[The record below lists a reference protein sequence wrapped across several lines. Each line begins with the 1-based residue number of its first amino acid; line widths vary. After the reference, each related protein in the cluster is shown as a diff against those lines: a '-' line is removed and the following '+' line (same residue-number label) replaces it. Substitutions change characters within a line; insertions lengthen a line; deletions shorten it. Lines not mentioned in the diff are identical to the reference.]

1 MTEVCLVDGAL
12 DGKQTKSDK
21 AASDLICNIAIA
33 DITKVS
39 VDDFVKQITLI
50 DMSYFAAIKRSEF
63 LSLKWNGRDKKIY
76 APNIVESTKWFNQ
89 LNFWVQKEILKYPAV
104 NKRTEV
110 LSYFIKLAK
119 HLVEV
124 NNLYSAMSIVSA
136 LQVEC
141 IYRLRLTWSGLGH
154 RERAAYRRLEELFG
168 QQDNCRLLREHTAA
182 MPLPGIPY
190 LGLYLSDLIYTNV
203 AHPRINGQPTTVWVK
218 KLNTIVDAIAH
229 FQQSRF
235 PFQVNESIRAYLLAQ
250 SYIEELQKF
259 LEDANF
265 KMSLHLE
272 PPPIIDA
279 SPPSAPLSLMTL
291 PATANGHSTEGS
303 RRGVSAVARVSTAT
317 SYKTT
322 PLVVA
327 LSANYTP
334 DREQAPRKKALPSS
348 VQPLSFKATAAAL
361 EKATTGG
368 GMEVEAEVVEEG
380 EEAEILCAKSTKS
393 GTTVKLSLPP
403 NPVGLLE
410 SGGCTLNF
418 ANVSIDSAA
427 TASKAYFSNDTSISK
442 ARKVILSLAYG
453 VLFRRAHQ
461 PLFQECLIGKAL
473 ESLKPFCD
481 DVSTST
487 DSKSLHVATHDQEV
501 QVPQFHSSVLCP
513 LCGRSSHTLASQQE
527 RQHELQSDS
536 HPTDERSHYEAVS
549 SSESPSK
556 SDKEIG
562 SDPARV
568 EASVT
573 PVTPVSPKS
582 PLIQGR
588 DIYSAVMA
596 VASPNHRYCSAIG
609 ATNSHSESGAS
620 FSLPFRSKED
630 IPQWPPTTFPFI
642 MALRPACVLCEGPIN
657 RKTVGR
663 LIPPGLEQASS
674 ALMNLSTFSDDGSIS
689 PRPCPTTPTL
699 PLPLPTAQP
708 QQRYPRNASWKP
720 FWAALVVMEGWT
732 SGYMVYFDAVAK
744 KPYRRE
750 DVSCYFFSEQISTR
764 FFWDLNP
771 NLQFAVGRCQ
781 IQPFQQSPIDG
792 GKVDCLPSIGLA
804 RHRNGIV
811 DETSFLLTHPGLHKT
826 YRLRPIAR
834 RGDPAAEVGG
844 GADDN
849 PLTPTPQR
857 RDSRLLFFTLS
868 RKNSATTATT
878 TPTHTPPSS
887 ASLRDRGASAPILA
901 AAAPQTT
908 NDLSMRPMPT
918 VEDWLHALQATLDH
932 LQS

>member
-1 MTEVCLVDGAL
+1 MATSSEICLVDTTL
-12 DGKQTKSDK
+12 EGKQTKSDK
-21 AASDLICNIAIA
+21 AVSDLMCNIAIA

-104 NKRTEV
+104 NKRTEM

-182 MPLPGIPY
+182 MRLPGIPY

-203 AHPRINGQPTTVWVK
+203 AHPRINGQPTTVWVT

-272 PPPIIDA
+272 PPPILDA
-279 SPPSAPLSLMTL
+279 SPPSAPLSLMA
-291 PATANGHSTEGS
+291 PAGVANGHNTEGS

-317 SYKTT
+317 SCKTP

-327 LSANYTP
+327 LSLSE
-334 DREQAPRKKALPSS
+334 REQAPRKKTLPST
-348 VQPLSFKATAAAL
+348 VQPLSFKTTAVAL
-361 EKATTGG
+361 EKAKMSGG
-368 GMEVEAEVVEEG
+368 TEVEAEVDAEG
-380 EEAEILCAKSTKS
+380 EETEVFWAKSTKP
-393 GTTVKLSLPP
+393 GNAVKLSLPP

-410 SGGCTLNF
+410 SSGCALNLGT
-418 ANVSIDSAA
+418 ASIDSKTCLA
-427 TASKAYFSNDTSISK
+427 NDTSISK
-442 ARKVILSLAYG
+442 AKK
-453 VLFRRAHQ
+453 
-461 PLFQECLIGKAL
+461 ECSVGKAL
-473 ESLKPFCD
+473 ESVKPSHD
-481 DVSTST
+481 DVSTLT
-487 DSKSLHVATHDQEV
+487 DSKSLRMATHDQEV
-501 QVPQFHSSVLCP
+501 QVPQFHSSASVFTSCL
-513 LCGRSSHTLASQQE
+513 LCGHSSHTLLSQQE
-527 RQHELQSDS
+527 QQQEPQSDS
-536 HPTDERSHYEAVS
+536 CRTTNRSLSDS
-549 SSESPSK
+549 SSQ
-556 SDKEIG
+556 SDKET
-562 SDPARV
+562 SFDPARV
-568 EASVT
+568 ET
-573 PVTPVSPKS
+573 PIIPVSAAPPKS
-582 PLIQGR
+582 PLAQGR
-588 DIYSAVMA
+588 DIYSAVLA
-596 VASPNHRYCSAIG
+596 VTNPTHQQSSANG
-609 ATNSHSESGAS
+609 VAKSRPESGAS
-620 FSLPFRSKED
+620 FSLPSRSKEN
-630 IPQWPPTTFPFI
+630 ISQWPPTAFPFI
-642 MALRPACVLCEGPIN
+642 MALRPACVLCEGPVN

-674 ALMNLSTFSDDGSIS
+674 TLMNLSTFSDDGSS
-689 PRPCPTTPTL
+689 SPCPLPVTPT
-699 PLPLPTAQP
+699 PPIPLPTAQP

-720 FWAALVVMEGWT
+720 FWTALVVMEGWT
-732 SGYMVYFDAVAK
+732 SAYMVYFDAVAK

-750 DVSCYFFSEQISTR
+750 DFS
-764 FFWDLNP
+764 
-771 NLQFAVGRCQ
+771 VGRCQ

-804 RHRNGIV
+804 RHRNGAV

-826 YRLRPIAR
+826 YRLRPITR
-834 RGDPAAEVGG
+834 RGDPTAEVVGG
-844 GADDN
+844 GTDDN

-868 RKNSATTATT
+868 RKNSATTTTAT
-878 TPTHTPPSS
+878 TPTHTPPPS
-887 ASLRDRGASAPILA
+887 ASLRGRGASAPILA
-901 AAAPQTT
+901 AASRATT
-908 NDLSMRPMPT
+908 DLSMRPMPT
-918 VEDWLHALQATLDH
+918 VEDWLHALQATIDH

>member
-1 MTEVCLVDGAL
+1 MATSSEACLADAAL
-12 DGKQTKSDK
+12 ESKQAKSDK
-21 AASDLICNIAIA
+21 AASDLMCNIAIA

-104 NKRTEV
+104 NKRTEM

-141 IYRLRLTWSGLGH
+141 VYRLRLTWSGLGH

-182 MPLPGIPY
+182 MRLPGIPY

-203 AHPRINGQPTTVWVK
+203 AHPRINGQPTTVWVT

-272 PPPIIDA
+272 PPPILDA
-279 SPPSAPLSLMTL
+279 SPPPTSLSLMA
-291 PATANGHSTEGS
+291 PAAAANGHSTEGS
-303 RRGVSAVARVSTAT
+303 RRGVSAAARVST
-317 SYKTT
+317 SISCKTA

-327 LSANYTP
+327 LTAGCTFE
-334 DREQAPRKKALPSS
+334 REQAPRKKTLPSAPQS
-348 VQPLSFKATAAAL
+348 LSFKPTLVALGKAAIGDS
-361 EKATTGG
+361 T
-368 GMEVEAEVVEEG
+368 EVEVDAEG
-380 EEAEILCAKSTKS
+380 EEVEVCCTRTIKP
-393 GTTVKLSLPP
+393 GTTVKLLLPP

-410 SGGCTLNF
+410 SSGCAPNL
-418 ANVSIDSAA
+418 AAVPIDSV
-427 TASKAYFSNDTSISK
+427 TTGSKACFANDTSILRGKKEFS
-442 ARKVILSLAYG
+442 V
-453 VLFRRAHQ
+453 
-461 PLFQECLIGKAL
+461 GKAL
-473 ESLKPFCD
+473 ESLKPSCD
-481 DVSTST
+481 DAATST
-487 DSKSLHVATHDQEV
+487 DFKSSRVATHDQEI
-501 QVPQFHSSVLCP
+501 QVPQPHSSVSVSTSCLLC
-513 LCGRSSHTLASQQE
+513 CHSSPTLSSQQE
-527 RQHELQSDS
+527 RQQEPQSASRHTTDCSLSEAVPSSDSSSQSDRV
-536 HPTDERSHYEAVS
+536 TA
-549 SSESPSK
+549 
-556 SDKEIG
+556 
-562 SDPARV
+562 SDPARI
-568 EASVT
+568 EA
-573 PVTPVSPKS
+573 PITPVSSAPPKS
-582 PLIQGR
+582 TPTQEY
-588 DIYSAVMA
+588 DIYSAVLA
-596 VASPNHRYCSAIG
+596 VASPTCLQSSANE
-609 ATNSHSESGAS
+609 AAKSRSESGAS
-620 FSLPFRSKED
+620 FSLSSRPKED
-630 IPQWPPTTFPFI
+630 ISQWPPTSFPFI
-642 MALRPACVLCEGPIN
+642 KALRPACVLCEGPVN

-663 LIPPGLEQASS
+663 LIPPGLEQATS
-674 ALMNLSTFSDDGSIS
+674 ALMNLSTFSDDGSNS
-689 PRPCPTTPTL
+689 PCLFPTSFTP
-699 PLPLPTAQP
+699 PLPPPTAQP
-708 QQRYPRNASWKP
+708 QQRYPRNASWRP
-720 FWAALVVMEGWT
+720 FWTALVVMEGWA
-732 SGYMVYFDAVAK
+732 SAYMVYFDAVAK

-750 DVSCYFFSEQISTR
+750 D
-764 FFWDLNP
+764 
-771 NLQFAVGRCQ
+771 FAAGRCQ
-781 IQPFQQSPIDG
+781 IQPFQQCPIDG
-792 GKVDCLPSIGLA
+792 GKVNCPPNIGLA

-834 RGDPAAEVGG
+834 RGDPAVEATGG
-844 GADDN
+844 GGDDS
-849 PLTPTPQR
+849 PHTPTPQR
-857 RDSRLLFFTLS
+857 RDSRLFFTLS
-868 RKNSATTATT
+868 RKNSVTTVST
-878 TPTHTPPSS
+878 TPTHTPPPS
-887 ASLRDRGASAPILA
+887 ASLRGWGTSAPILA
-901 AAAPQTT
+901 AAASQAPT
-908 NDLSMRPMPT
+908 DLSMRPMPT